1 MEKKFDVTEINIL
14 DYLKDFSGFRTPLSD
29 FYIKTKRCRILG
41 IYDENKVGKGFLL
54 AEPGEVTEILFV
66 AAENEDPSIKRKLLG
81 RLARSLPSKSE
92 MRWRILENSKD
103 ESFAAEFGFRPDK
116 TVHLFRTVGPEDE
129 HAEETIRKYEKLYSF
144 VENHG
149 YRAVSFNELTK
160 AELRQIRNNP
170 DKEFDSYLRPGVL
183 MDDTAGGFSADMSFA
198 ALKDGKV
205 AAYTIVRS
213 PDGKSCIFEII
224 CVAKSERNSG
234 VFILPFLSS
243 LKAIIASGAEVAL
256 FAIYDNNS
264 KTLDMV
270 KKRFG
275 QLISSDS
282 VQHNMRYIVK

>member
-1 MEKKFDVTEINIL
+1 METKFDVSEINIL
-14 DYLKDFSGFRTPLSD
+14 DYLKDFSSFRTPLSD
-29 FYIKTKRCRILG
+29 FYIKSKRCRILG

-54 AEPGEVTEILFV
+54 AEPGEPTEILFL
-66 AAENEDPSIKRKLLG
+66 AAENEDTSIKRKLLG
-81 RLARSLPSKSE
+81 RMARTLPSKSE
-92 MRWRILENSKD
+92 IRWRLLENSKD
-103 ESFAAEFGFRPDK
+103 EAFAAEFGFRHDK

-129 HAEETIRKYEKLYSF
+129 HAEELIRKYEKLYSF

-149 YRAVSFNELTK
+149 YHAVSFNELTK

-170 DKEFDSYLRPGVL
+170 DREFDSYLRPGVL
-183 MDDTAGGFSADMSFA
+183 MDDAAGGFSAELSFA
-198 ALKDGKV
+198 AVKDGKV
-205 AAYTIVRS
+205 AAYTIIRR
-213 PDGKSCIFEII
+213 PDAKSCIFEII

-243 LKAIIASGAEVAL
+243 LKTIKSSGAEVAL

-275 QLISSDS
+275 LLISSDS
-282 VQHNMRYIVK
+282 VQHNMIYTKR